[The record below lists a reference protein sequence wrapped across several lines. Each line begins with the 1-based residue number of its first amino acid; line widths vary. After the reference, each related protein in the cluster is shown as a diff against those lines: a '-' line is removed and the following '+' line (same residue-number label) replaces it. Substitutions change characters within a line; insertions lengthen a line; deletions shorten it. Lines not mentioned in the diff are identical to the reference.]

1 VKAHHDGCVTLPAVS
16 RELGLAA
23 GAELT
28 SELVGGVVVLR
39 PDRRLP
45 DPIRRAATRED
56 PAALPRRACAPPL
69 WLSRPWRGK
78 ARRMHK
84 LLEQAVAEAAAL
96 PEDQQEAVAARL
108 LEEVRRRAPNEGRW
122 ARVAGRLTRL
132 DAFKG
137 RSAAF
142 ERHARAFRDGFRL
155 RDLPPG

>member
-1 VKAHHDGCVTLPAVS
+1 
-16 RELGLAA
+16 
-23 GAELT
+23 
-28 SELVGGVVVLR
+28 
-39 PDRRLP
+39 
-45 DPIRRAATRED
+45 
-56 PAALPRRACAPPL
+56 
-69 WLSRPWRGK
+69 
-78 ARRMHK
+78 MHK